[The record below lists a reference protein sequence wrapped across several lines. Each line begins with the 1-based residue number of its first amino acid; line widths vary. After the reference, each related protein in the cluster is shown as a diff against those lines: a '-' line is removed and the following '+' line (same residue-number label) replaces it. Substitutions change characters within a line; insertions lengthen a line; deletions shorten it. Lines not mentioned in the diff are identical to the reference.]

1 MIPPNR
7 FPPDRRGAPSWRRP
21 ASRIRVAAEIERVR
35 PMDERAVFDE
45 SFAALTGHRPL
56 DWQRRLFL
64 ERLIRGD
71 VPPALDIPTWLG
83 KTSVTAIW
91 LVARAFAGEKARREL
106 PRRLI
111 YVVDRRA
118 AVDQATSEA
127 QKPRATQ
134 VR

>member
-1 MIPPNR
+1 MLI
-7 FPPDRRGAPSWRRP
+7 AP
-21 ASRIRVAAEIERVR
+21 
-35 PMDERAVFDE
+35 F
-45 SFAALTGHRPL
+45 
-56 DWQRRLFL
+56 
-64 ERLIRGD
+64 
-71 VPPALDIPTWLG
+71 LG